1 MKEYLKREAP
11 LFVTASCMTL
21 MSLLV
26 LEVFMCFGMFSKNKG
41 LVATIIQM
49 FLFTA
54 MIAFVILLVSS
65 GKAMMR
71 HLRDE
76 NYYRVNKAAGDSSAM
91 TFIKL
96 TALYSVILFV
106 IGGLYILLLGLDIMW
121 STGVFPEEKKGI
133 SDIWNTMFP
142 GPNSGAV
149 IATTVLELLTIAFL
163 FTTLVFFCVTIAY
176 NLFTKSR
183 YAGILAALFFAMLGY
198 FLVKLNLQLLGSF
211 DTLTYHLASAGFCIV
226 VTAILFVVTLASL
239 KKHNWKSE

>member
-1 MKEYLKREAP
+1 MKEFLKKEAP
-11 LFVTASCMTL
+11 LFVTGSCMTL

-54 MIAFVILLVSS
+54 LIAIVILLAGS
-65 GKAMMR
+65 GKAMLR

-76 NYYRVNKAAGDSSAM
+76 NYYRMCKAEGDNGIM
-91 TFIKL
+91 ILTKL
-96 TALYSVILFV
+96 TVLYSVILFV
-106 IGGLYILLLGLDIMW
+106 IGGLYVLLLGLDIMW
-121 STGVFPEEKKGI
+121 STGVFPEEKQGV

-142 GPNSGAV
+142 GPNSGV
-149 IATTVLELLTIAFL
+149 TIAATVLELLTIAFL
-163 FTTLVFFCVTIAY
+163 FTMLVFFCVTMAY

-183 YAGILAALFFAMLGY
+183 YAGILAGLFFAMLGY
-198 FLVKLNLQLLGSF
+198 FLVKLNLSLLGSL
-211 DTLTYHLASAGFCIV
+211 DTLTYHLASAGFCVIAA
-226 VTAILFVVTLASL
+226 AILFAVTFGSL